1 MANVAILYPMTT
13 CLLGAF
19 RGFKMAKLTSW
30 SIQYSIQFYT
40 LSGIFIIFYPLKTKE
55 NQGFQRVT
63 EVFRNKRLSF
73 FNWFEP
79 ILILF
84 ASCITKNCFS
94 NSMEWISLFTWL
106 TTNLFNKTYK
116 MKSSFWPIVM
126 SDGKISDRI
135 SQLLGPIL
143 EG

>member
-1 MANVAILYPMTT
+1 MLPSSTPWKHAFW
-13 CLLGAF
+13 GF
-19 RGFKMAKLTSW
+19 RGFKMTTLTSC
-30 SIQYSIQFYT
+30 SIQYSIQSYT

-55 NQGFQRVT
+55 NERFSESTRGFQ
-63 EVFRNKRLSF
+63 KQKLSF

-106 TTNLFNKTYK
+106 TTNLFDKTYK

>member
-1 MANVAILYPMTT
+1 MLPSGTPWKHAFW
-13 CLLGAF
+13 GF
-19 RGFKMAKLTSW
+19 RGFKMTTLTSC
-30 SIQYSIQFYT
+30 SIQYSIQSYT

-55 NQGFQRVT
+55 NERFSESTRGFQKQKQKT
-63 EVFRNKRLSF
+63 IF
-73 FNWFEP
+73 FQ
-79 ILILF
+79 LIWTYFNFICLLYK
-84 ASCITKNCFS
+84 KNFFS

-106 TTNLFNKTYK
+106 TTNLFDKTYK
-116 MKSSFWPIVM
+116 MKSSFWPIFM